1 MSDYHEFNDFAKS
14 MRLLDMYLS
23 DNGIKLPLLTVL
35 EKKENCMTDPTVM
48 DVSYESYSIHVQFP
62 SRVLEIAFVGV
73 KHSFN
78 GIYNPWT
85 VVGDLRIQ
93 LRVGSK
99 GRILREQVV
108 CSEAF
113 RAHVD
118 ERV

>member
-1 MSDYHEFNDFAKS
+1 MSDYHEFNDFTKS

-23 DNGIKLPLLTVL
+23 DNGVKLPLLMVL
-35 EKKENCMTDPTVM
+35 EKKENCMIDPTVM

-62 SRVLEIAFVGV
+62 SRVLEIAYTGV

-78 GIYNPWT
+78 GIFNPR
-85 VVGDLRIQ
+85 VVIGDMRIQ

-113 RAHVD
+113 QPHIDV
-118 ERV
+118 RV

>member
-35 EKKENCMTDPTVM
+35 EKKENCRTDPTVM
-48 DVSYESYSIHVQFP
+48 DVSYQSYSIHVNYP
-62 SRVLEIAFVGV
+62 HRVLEIAFVGV

-78 GIYNPWT
+78 GIFNPWT
-85 VVGDLRIQ
+85 IVGDMRIQ
-93 LRVGSK
+93 LRVGLN

-108 CSEAF
+108 CTEVLQQ
-113 RAHVD
+113 RIDVQ
-118 ERV
+118 V